1 MTRRA
6 WWGVALAIAGAA
18 ACGGDSTGTPTGTA
32 QGMVTDTTGAG
43 LGEVSIILRV
53 GGTFIA
59 SVNTTAGG
67 AYSFPGTSV
76 GTYDVHIL
84 VPPAMQL
91 KVGTNPTPIAVTQ
104 GGTVTADFS
113 LRYLPVSLGN
123 HVQPVLSAS
132 CATGSCHGNVSPQHG
147 MDLSAKDSTYTYTVN
162 VAAVELGTMDRIE
175 PSNPGTSYLVH
186 KINGTHITAGG
197 SGSQM
202 PLGVGALPLQTRRM
216 IARWVTEGALNN

>member
-32 QGMVTDTTGAG
+32 QGMVTDTTGAA
-43 LGEVSIILRV
+43 LGEVTIILRV
-53 GGTFIA
+53 GATFVA

-104 GGTVTADFS
+104 GGTATADFS
-113 LRYLPVSLGN
+113 LRYLPVSLGT
-123 HVQPVLSAS
+123 HLQPVLSAS
-132 CATGSCHGNVSPQHG
+132 CALGGCHGNTAPTHN

-162 VAAVELGTMDRIE
+162 VASVELGAMDRIE
-175 PSNPGTSYLVH
+175 PSNSAQSYLVH
-186 KINGTHITAGG
+186 KINNTHIAQGG

-202 PLGVGALPLQTRRM
+202 PLGAPALPLQTRRM